1 MRGMVTRIALA
12 VAAVLV
18 VAATARAH
26 HSYAAFDR
34 EHPVTVEGDIERM
47 IFANPHVTFTLHSRE
62 TTYSVEWGNLNQMNR
77 ANVTSTTL
85 APGDHVIV
93 TGSITF
99 DRTDHRLSIVKAI
112 TRPSDGWSWATP
124 ASR

>member
-1 MRGMVTRIALA
+1 MRRMVKRIALTVAALLA
-12 VAAVLV
+12 VAVS
-18 VAATARAH
+18 ARAH

-34 EHPVTVEGDIERM
+34 EHPVAIEGDIERM
-47 IFANPHVTFTLHSRE
+47 IFANPHVTFALRSGE

-77 ANVTSTTL
+77 YGVTSTTL

-99 DRTDHRLSIVKAI
+99 DKADHRLSIVKEI
-112 TRPSDGWSWATP
+112 RRPSDGWIWG
-124 ASR
+124 RQ